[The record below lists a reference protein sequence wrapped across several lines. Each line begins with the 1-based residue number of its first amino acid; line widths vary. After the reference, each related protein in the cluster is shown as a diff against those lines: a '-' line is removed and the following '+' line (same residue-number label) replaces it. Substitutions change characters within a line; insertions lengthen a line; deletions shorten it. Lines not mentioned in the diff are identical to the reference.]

1 MFVIVTK
8 ILLLYDFSF
17 SLVIPFLVMLLVF
30 YMKERKGGWMDGWMA
45 G

>member
-17 SLVIPFLVMLLVF
+17 SLVIPFLVMLLLL
-30 YMKERKGGWMDGWMA
+30 YMKERKGGWMA